1 MKPARPFSLF
11 EFTLGPGVVNALIN
25 APLGWFLL
33 KPGAILPLWGI
44 PCIAADVVA
53 MSFGVAFGTALVVT
67 PQVRKQYER
76 GQLLMPQLS
85 PRLRAIYFKWPD
97 NLFHRSFNCGVL
109 GVALFAPLPLLAL
122 WASGS
127 AGFDHATFALF
138 KGVFGFVEGA
148 IVTPLIAAGALIMWS
163 NPPPLRTA

>member
-1 MKPARPFSLF
+1 MQSPRAFSLF
-11 EFTLGPGVVNALIN
+11 EFTLGPGIANALIN

-67 PQVRKQYER
+67 PQVRKRYER
-76 GQLLMPQLS
+76 GQLRMPALS
-85 PRLRAIYFKWPD
+85 PRLRAIYFNWPE
-97 NLFHRSFNCGVL
+97 NLFHRSFNCGLL

-122 WASGS
+122 WGSGS
-127 AGFDHATFALF
+127 RRLRHAAFALF

-148 IVTPLIAAGALIMWS
+148 IVTPLIAAGALLMW
-163 NPPPLRTA
+163 PTAAGAGTS